1 MPSECTAHTGML
13 PSPFTNLDTLYHQVL
28 ATAQPEH
35 IDAILT
41 IFCIMLRYQG
51 PYSTLAG
58 LAHIM
63 GISVQDIH
71 ILLYDLHSIVKVSD
85 NNSPIEFFH
94 ASFSDFLK
102 SETRAGRYYIGKRG
116 KCAQVIQL
124 FLQAVLNQYC
134 DCKTIIVDGHANR
147 CHHVCAYR
155 SWFGFLPDVE
165 PTPTLLKLL
174 EQFLLKASKDLEF
187 HPVICQDRTCWHMA
201 TSLRATVAVI
211 AWLRSCVSHLIMA
224 DLFKKH

>member
-1 MPSECTAHTGML
+1 ML

-41 IFCIMLRYQG
+41 IFCIMLCHQG
-51 PYSTLAG
+51 FAPTSAG

-63 GISVQDIH
+63 GISLQDIH

-85 NNSPIEFFH
+85 NNSQVEFFH
-94 ASFSDFLK
+94 ALFSDFLK
-102 SETRAGRYYIGKRG
+102 SETRAGSYYIGKRG

-124 FLQAVLNQYC
+124 SLQVVLNQYC
-134 DCKTIIVDGHANR
+134 DCKTKMLDGHSIR
-147 CHHVCAYR
+147 CHHACAHR
-155 SWFGFLPDVE
+155 SWFGYLSDVE
-165 PTPTLLKLL
+165 STIALLEHL
-174 EQFLLKASKDLEF
+174 EQFLLKVSTDLEF
-187 HPVICQDRTCWHMA
+187 HADRCYHSCWHMK
-201 TSLRATVAVI
+201 TTLCATVAVI
-211 AWLRSCVSHLIMA
+211 AWLQSCVSHLIMA